1 MSQKDI
7 DLNQKIVN
15 VAIIAHVDHGKT
27 TLVDAL
33 LHQTLTDDAKRGL
46 GNMIMDNN
54 QLEKERGIT
63 IYAKCTSVMWLD
75 DILGTQYKINIIDTP
90 GHADFGAEVERIML
104 MASTVILLV
113 DSSEGVMPQTRFV
126 LGKAISAGLNP
137 IVVINKMDKP
147 EAEHER
153 VLDEIEEL
161 FLSMDVNDTQ
171 LNFPVL
177 YAAGRDGWCIANI
190 NDERKDIQPL
200 LRAIVERSED
210 ISYNFDLPFK
220 MVVTLLG
227 PDKFLGRILTGK
239 VYQGIV
245 KVGDQVKV
253 LNIDNQITE
262 KVRIT
267 KLFVFY
273 GVERSSVDFA
283 RAGDIIAIAGIQTAS
298 VSDTIASIDSDDIR
312 LPANPVDPPTM
323 SIKLSVNDSP
333 FAGRSGDKL
342 TANMIKD
349 RLLAEMENNVAI
361 QIEESKVD
369 ASFEVKGRGELQLSI
384 LIENMRREG
393 FELSVGRPTVVYKKD
408 GNKVLEPIE
417 EVIIDV
423 ENVYSGI
430 VMEKLN
436 SRKGMMQ
443 GMQEFADGRVRISYL
458 VPARALIGYHSEFL
472 TDTKGTGIMNHLFY
486 EYGDF
491 CGKLATRNNGVLISN
506 SNGKATSYSIESLQ
520 DRGIL
525 FVSPQAEVYEGMIVG
540 EHNRDND
547 LDVNITKAKQL
558 TNVRAAGK
566 DEVVKVV
573 PPREITLENGLSYIA
588 EDEMMEVTPNA
599 IRLRKRGLKPNDR
612 KKYKNS

>member
-1 MSQKDI
+1 MSQNDAY
-7 DLNQKIVN
+7 LNQHIVN

-33 LHQTLTDDAKRGL
+33 LHQTLTEDAKRGL
-46 GNMIMDNN
+46 GNMIMDSN

-63 IYAKCTSVMWLD
+63 IYAKCTSVMWTD
-75 DILGTQYKINIIDTP
+75 GESNIQYKINIIDTP

-104 MASTVILLV
+104 MASTIILLV

-137 IVVINKMDKP
+137 IVVINKMDKVD
-147 EAEHER
+147 ADHER
-153 VLDEIEEL
+153 VLSEIEEL
-161 FLSMDVNDTQ
+161 FLSMDVNETQ
-171 LNFPVL
+171 LSFPVL
-177 YAAGRDGWCIANI
+177 YASGRDGWCIANI
-190 NDERKDIQPL
+190 NDERKNICPA
-200 LRAIVERSED
+200 LRAIVNRATKENHVFE
-210 ISYNFDLPFK
+210 LPFK

-227 PDKFLGRILTGK
+227 PDKFLGRIITGK
-239 VYQGIV
+239 VSQGIV
-245 KVGDQVKV
+245 RVGDQVKV
-253 LNIDNQITE
+253 LNLNNEVIE
-262 KVRIT
+262 KVRIN

-273 GVERSSVDFA
+273 GVERKSVDFA
-283 RAGDIIAIAGIQTAS
+283 RAGDIIAIAGIQNAS
-298 VSDTIASIDSDDIR
+298 VSDTIASIDADDVG

-323 SIKLSVNDSP
+323 SIKLAVNDSP

-342 TANMIKD
+342 TSNMIKD

-361 QIEESKVD
+361 QMEESKED

-393 FELSVGRPTVVYKKD
+393 FELSVGRPTVVYKFED
-408 GNKVLEPIE
+408 GKKFEPIE

-423 ENVYSGI
+423 ENIYSGI

-436 SRKGMMQ
+436 ARKGMMQ
-443 GMQEFADGRVRISYL
+443 SMQEFADGRIRISYL
-458 VPARALIGYHSEFL
+458 VPARALIGYQGEFL
-472 TDTKGTGIMNHLFY
+472 TDTKGSGIMNHLFHG
-486 EYGDF
+486 YGEF

-506 SNGKATSYSIESLQ
+506 SDGKATSYTIESLQ
-520 DRGIL
+520 DRGTL
-525 FVSPQAEVYEGMIVG
+525 FIAPQTEVYEGMIVG

-547 LDVNITKAKQL
+547 LDVNITKSKQL

-566 DEVVKVV
+566 DETVKVI
-573 PPREITLENGLSYIA
+573 PHKEITLENGLPYID
-588 EDEMMEVTPNA
+588 EDELMEVTPDA

-612 KKYKNS
+612 KKYKKG